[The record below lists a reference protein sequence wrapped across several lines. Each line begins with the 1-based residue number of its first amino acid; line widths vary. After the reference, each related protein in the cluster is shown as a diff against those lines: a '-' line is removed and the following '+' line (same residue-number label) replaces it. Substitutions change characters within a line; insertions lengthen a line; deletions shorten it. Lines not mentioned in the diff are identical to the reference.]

1 MGGRLRA
8 KFNSSD
14 RQRSLTKYRRVVSD
28 RCNNKGGGHKT
39 HRKHRYI
46 NYLQAGS
53 ELYRKGEANVAL
65 PAHEISIVINEMLI
79 NNQWPLTHREHE
91 WPTNARASPLVEEAF
106 RGTPLLPSGRREE
119 KEVSFPRRVP
129 TNACRFDERGDAR
142 AESSRFLRQPFAAL
156 AHTHTRIAIG
166 RLTNQRG
173 ERIASSRFSTRFLA
187 REHPPF
193 IGLGVRRGR
202 GARGRGSS
210 RFTG

>member
-156 AHTHTRIAIG
+156 AHTHTHTHRDWTVNEPARRTNRLVPILHAVSRARASSFYRIG
-166 RLTNQRG
+166 RPQGTGG
-173 ERIASSRFSTRFLA
+173 EG
-187 REHPPF
+187 E
-193 IGLGVRRGR
+193 GE
-202 GARGRGSS
+202 
-210 RFTG
+210 